1 MIIEIWV
8 EKLLF
13 SFVGDM
19 FGGFEIFINIDGSV
33 VESLGIIIELVSS
46 ISGVDIVNINMVLFD
61 VEVRSGSVLLNND
74 NVFRGEIGSVII
86 S

>member
-19 FGGFEIFINIDGSV
+19 FGGFEIFINIDGCV
-33 VESLGIIIELVSS
+33 VGSLGIIIEMVSG

-61 VEVRSGSVLLNND
+61 VEVRSGNVLLNND
-74 NVFRGEIGSVII
+74 NIFRGEIGSVII

>member
-1 MIIEIWV
+1 
-8 EKLLF
+8 
-13 SFVGDM
+13 M

-33 VESLGIIIELVSS
+33 VGSLGIIIEMVSG

-74 NVFRGEIGSVII
+74 KVFGGEIGSVII

>member
-1 MIIEIWV
+1 
-8 EKLLF
+8 
-13 SFVGDM
+13 M

-33 VESLGIIIELVSS
+33 VGSLGIIIEMVSG

-74 NVFRGEIGSVII
+74 NIFRGEIGSVII

>member
-1 MIIEIWV
+1 
-8 EKLLF
+8 
-13 SFVGDM
+13 M

-33 VESLGIIIELVSS
+33 VGSLGIIIEMVSS
-46 ISGVDIVNINMVLFD
+46 ISGFDIVNINMVLFD

-74 NVFRGEIGSVII
+74 NIFRGEIGSVII

>member
-1 MIIEIWV
+1 
-8 EKLLF
+8 
-13 SFVGDM
+13 M

-33 VESLGIIIELVSS
+33 VGSLGIIIEMVSS
-46 ISGVDIVNINMVLFD
+46 ISGFDIVNINMVLFD